1 MKKDSSTD
9 VFLYFFFFEMFNN
22 AFFIDHLR
30 ATVSEPVTLKSSK
43 LASNTAFPL
52 ISARPQLSAAL

>member
-1 MKKDSSTD
+1 M
-9 VFLYFFFFEMFNN
+9 FFCIFFVEMFNN

-43 LASNTAFPL
+43 LSSNTAFPL